1 MRPTRTVA
9 ARICCSASVR
19 IATDAEAAASEGE
32 ATAGSPASS
41 GHGCCSVPSA
51 ARAAWWRRSFGGW
64 SSRAVFSDGRRQI
77 CRSFPPPLIAPS
89 PPALLVLGGP
99 WSSDLV
105 RLGCGS
111 GGSPGEI
118 LGRCGPAT
126 TVTTSTVAVPLPRGS
141 VEVLFPSPPLGPGEN
156 LILFYGT
163 AAALSAFS
171 FLEVPLRWFERCE
184 GVLNWGFGD

>member
-1 MRPTRTVA
+1 M
-9 ARICCSASVR
+9 
-19 IATDAEAAASEGE
+19 D
-32 ATAGSPASS
+32 GSPASS

-64 SSRAVFSDGRRQI
+64 SSRAASSGGRRQI

-89 PPALLVLGGP
+89 TPALLVLGGP
-99 WSSDLV
+99 WTPDLV

-126 TVTTSTVAVPLPRGS
+126 TVTTSVAVVPLPGGS
-141 VEVLFPSPPLGPGEN
+141 VEVLFPSPPLAPGEN
-156 LILFYGT
+156 LVLLDGA
-163 AAALSAFS
+163 AAALFAVT

-184 GVLNWGFGD
+184 GVLIWG